1 MPGFIDTTR
10 YTVRSTETS
19 VSVSVHSAAS
29 RASAD
34 IAFRVSL
41 NERTG
46 GWYTAFLSPP
56 PRPRLCSAGHTTEL
70 CRRSP
75 TCCTITW
82 HISSDSAWACISP
95 TMRGRYSEYRPKD
108 AISRRM
114 ANTDTSTDSTA
125 RNGRSVSKRRP
136 IPWRRLKFKLALDCR
151 GARAIYAGAETDIPY
166 SESRNL
172 EAYALPDLISLDFGA
187 SCRVTEHRTAVW
199 VQADNLLNRRNLLL
213 PGCPTPGISLAAGVS
228 IGF

>member
-1 MPGFIDTTR
+1 MCIRVSLYRPLDGDFGFR
-10 YTVRSTETS
+10 LGSFGGFE
-19 VSVSVHSAAS
+19 
-29 RASAD
+29 ASAD

-46 GWYTAFLSPP
+46 GWYTAFLSP
-56 PRPRLCSAGHTTEL
+56 SATAPAMFGGAYDGAMPALSDMLYDNMAHL
-70 CRRSP
+70 FGFSVGLHLAYDAGPLFR
-75 TCCTITW
+75 
-82 HISSDSAWACISP
+82 ISAE
-95 TMRGRYSEYRPKD
+95 GRYQPQDGEYGYFNGFDRPQWTLR
-108 AISRRM
+108 AE
-114 ANTDTSTDSTA
+114 AETN
-125 RNGRSVSKRRP
+125 
-136 IPWRRLKFKLALDCR
+136 PWKRLKFKLALDCR

-187 SCRVTEHRTAVW
+187 SYGVTDRTAVW